1 MPTPSRPD
9 RRHRPGDAPADHP
22 RPIRVLVVDDTPQ
35 IRMLLRLNLALEGH
49 HVEEAADGEGCL
61 ARLRAEPP
69 VDVLVI
75 DALMGPVD
83 GWATTA
89 AIRADPALADLPV
102 LMVTASVQ
110 AHHRAR
116 AGEVGVDVFVPKP
129 FEPADVVDAVTALAL
144 RGRPSRPSRSGR
156 PGHADQRC

>member
-1 MPTPSRPD
+1 MPAD
-9 RRHRPGDAPADHP
+9 LDAPAGGP
-22 RPIRVLVVDDTPQ
+22 ARPARVLVVDDTPQ

-49 HVEEAADGEGCL
+49 HVEEAADGESCL
-61 ARLRAEPP
+61 ERLRADPP

-89 AIRADPALADLPV
+89 ALRADPALEDLPV

-116 AGEVGVDVFVPKP
+116 AAEVGVDVFVAKP
-129 FEPADVVDAVTALAL
+129 FEPADVVEAVAVLAA
-144 RGRPSRPSRSGR
+144 RGRPGGLRPARPS
-156 PGHADQRC
+156 